1 MVVILYDGLT
11 ILDHLDHR
19 LFHFVNWINQ
29 VLTKLI
35 INYNFIIIQIILLF
49 TMWFGLNKLD
59 LGFYLYWEHY

>member
-49 TMWFGLNKLD
+49 TM
-59 LGFYLYWEHY
+59 